1 MGMIVRAE
9 LLRTRTTREIEDDMS
24 ATDMDLLTTLYD
36 LMRKQDDE
44 RTASAVNRGMW
55 GEG

>member
-1 MGMIVRAE
+1 MIVRAE